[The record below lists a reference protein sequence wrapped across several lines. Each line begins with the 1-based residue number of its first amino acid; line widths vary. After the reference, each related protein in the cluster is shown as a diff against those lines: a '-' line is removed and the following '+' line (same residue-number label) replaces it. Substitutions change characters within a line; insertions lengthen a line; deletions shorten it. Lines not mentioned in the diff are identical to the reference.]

1 MNAFF
6 ETETEDDKASEASIW
21 VERYRPR
28 SLNDYIGNEKIKKTV
43 SDWIGDNYI
52 PHILLYGPA
61 GTGKST
67 LADII
72 TREIDCDDMYI
83 NASDESGID
92 TIRDEVK
99 RFASI
104 VAMHDLRIIVLD
116 EFDYMSRNAQAALR
130 DTMETFHE
138 STRFILTCNYKE
150 KVLGPIG
157 SRCQSFRVRPP
168 SRKDV
173 AGHLAKILKK
183 EQVDFEKRNVA
194 RLVDKYHPDIRKI
207 INTAQLNTTK
217 EGVLELDEATI
228 AEANFETKLVEF
240 LGSNKSRNSLFNDI
254 RQLVQDSDV
263 NQYERVFRHLY
274 EHVDEFTDNP
284 EEALIAISEAQH
296 RDALVVDK
304 EINFMHLIIELIETT

>member
-6 ETETEDDKASEASIW
+6 ETEDKEDNTSEASIW

-28 SLNDYIGNEKIKKTV
+28 SLNEYIGNEKIKATV
-43 SDWIGDNYI
+43 SDWIDDNYI

-83 NASDESGID
+83 NASDEGGID

-104 VAMHDLRIIVLD
+104 VAMHDLRIVVLD
-116 EFDYMSRNAQAALR
+116 EFDYMSKNAQAALR
-130 DTMETFHE
+130 DMMEKFHE

-150 KVLGPIG
+150 KILGPIG

-168 SRKDV
+168 SRRGV
-173 AGHLAKILKK
+173 ASHLAKILRK
-183 EQVDFEKRNVA
+183 ENVEFDKQDVA
-194 RLVDKYHPDIRKI
+194 RLVDKNHPDIRKV
-207 INTAQLNTTK
+207 INTAQLNTRNGK
-217 EGVLELDEATI
+217 LELNEATV
-228 AEANFETKLVEF
+228 AEANFEIKLVEL
-240 LGSNKSRNSLFNDI
+240 LGSNKSRNSLFNEI

-274 EHVDEFTDNP
+274 DNVDEYTDNV
-284 EEALIAISEAQH
+284 EDALIAISEAQH